1 MKLFIIAF
9 IGLTLGYAVAIWLP
23 PSELFDET
31 DEEDISTEDASFSEI
46 GLPSGLT
53 ELEQNSELL
62 SGSKI
67 NKALPGLSSNQARDS
82 DQASSTV
89 QTEPAQTAPELAY
102 HLMPSDLL
110 ALPGEE
116 QSFGIEVNGL
126 INSSD
131 LTGLRSKLAD
141 YPEVFAVRF
150 QQPNGRAGAK
160 VFLGTFTD
168 RDSAKLYLL
177 EQVEKWPSFEFN
189 VAALPDCVVNG
200 PEDEDGFKCGPP
212 PETKAEN

>member
-1 MKLFIIAF
+1 MKLLIIAV

-31 DEEDISTEDASFSEI
+31 DAEDISTEDASRSEI
-46 GLPSGLT
+46 GIPSGLT

-67 NKALPGLSSNQARDS
+67 NKALPGLSSKQAGDS
-82 DQASSTV
+82 DQAFSTV

-102 HLMPSDLL
+102 HLKPSDLL

-141 YPEVFAVRF
+141 YPEVFAVSF

-160 VFLGTFTD
+160 VFLGTFSD
-168 RDSAKLYLL
+168 RDSAKLSML
-177 EQVEKWPSFEFN
+177 EQVEKWPNFEFN
-189 VAALPDCVVNG
+189 VVALPDCVVSG

-212 PETKAEN
+212 PEPETNS

>member
-1 MKLFIIAF
+1 MKLFIIAA

-23 PSELFDET
+23 PSELFDEI
-31 DEEDISTEDASFSEI
+31 DEEDISTEEASRSEI
-46 GLPSGLT
+46 GIPSGMS

-62 SGSKI
+62 LESNI

-102 HLMPSDLL
+102 HLKPSDLL
-110 ALPGEE
+110 ALPGEV

-131 LTGLRSKLAD
+131 LTSLRSKLAD

-212 PETKAEN
+212 PETKTEN

>member
-1 MKLFIIAF
+1 MKLFIIAV

-31 DEEDISTEDASFSEI
+31 DTENISTGDASRSEI
-46 GLPSGLT
+46 GIPSGLT
-53 ELEQNSELL
+53 ELEQKSELL
-62 SGSKI
+62 SGTDM
-67 NKALPGLSSNQARDS
+67 NKTLPGLDS
-82 DQASSTV
+82 KQGNNSDKASSTA
-89 QTEPAQTAPELAY
+89 QTEPAQTAPDLAY
-102 HLMPSDLL
+102 HLKPTDLL

-126 INSSD
+126 ISSSD

-141 YPEVFAVRF
+141 YPAVFAVRF

-177 EQVEKWPSFEFN
+177 EQVKKWPNFEFN
-189 VAALPDCVVNG
+189 VVALPDCVVSG

-212 PETKAEN
+212 PEPETNS